1 MDQSDTIKGVDTPM
15 SSDNS
20 DSETLQLARRLTAES
35 NHLGIFSP
43 LHAPP
48 GSALDPNSEKFDAKA
63 WSTQFYNAL
72 YASDTARV
80 MGVAYEN
87 LNVFG
92 YGSDTDFQGSVGNWI
107 YKIPEL
113 GHRILG
119 HKQQKV
125 IIRDF
130 EGLIRPGEMVC
141 VLGPPGSGCST
152 LLKTIAGET
161 HGLNIGQESKL
172 NYNGITA
179 ETLRSM
185 FRGEAIYT
193 AEVDMHYAMLNVET
207 TLYFAALARTPYSLP
222 SGISREIYAT
232 HIRDVVM
239 AQLGISHIRS
249 TKVGNDF
256 VRGVSGGERK
266 RVTIAEATLSG
277 APLQCWDNS
286 TRGLDSANA
295 IEFCRTLRTQANV
308 FGVASLVAIYQAS
321 QQAYDTFDK
330 VSVLYEGRQIYF
342 GPAKRAQGYFERLG
356 FMCPEGQSTPDFLTS
371 MSSASQRI
379 ASPGFEDR
387 VPRTP
392 DDFAKAWANSLERK
406 QLLAQIS
413 DYNIEH
419 PPMADS
425 YRTFAEQRRLEK
437 SSKQRVRSPYNLSPW
452 RQIRLCI
459 WRDWQRLKAEPS
471 VPIVMLAMNLIE
483 VLIMASIFFGQNN
496 TTSSFYI
503 RGASLYSIIMIAG
516 FGSMLEILGLYAKRN
531 IVEKHKRYAL
541 YHPSAEA
548 VASMIMD
555 LPYKI
560 SNCVLTSVV
569 FYFMVNLRPGAG
581 HFFFFMLNSFFMAL
595 SMSMFFR

>member
-1 MDQSDTIKGVDTPM
+1 
-15 SSDNS
+15 
-20 DSETLQLARRLTAES
+20 
-35 NHLGIFSP
+35 
-43 LHAPP
+43 
-48 GSALDPNSEKFDAKA
+48 
-63 WSTQFYNAL
+63 
-72 YASDTARV
+72 
-80 MGVAYEN
+80 
-87 LNVFG
+87 
-92 YGSDTDFQGSVGNWI
+92 
-107 YKIPEL
+107 
-113 GHRILG
+113 
-119 HKQQKV
+119 
-125 IIRDF
+125 
-130 EGLIRPGEMVC
+130 
-141 VLGPPGSGCST
+141 
-152 LLKTIAGET
+152 
-161 HGLNIGQESKL
+161 
-172 NYNGITA
+172 
-179 ETLRSM
+179 
-185 FRGEAIYT
+185 
-193 AEVDMHYAMLNVET
+193 MLNVET
-207 TLYFAALARTPYSLP
+207 SLYFAALARTPYSLP
-222 SGISREIYAT
+222 SGISREMYAT

-286 TRGLDSANA
+286 TRGLDSDNA

-308 FGVASLVAIYQAS
+308 FGVASLVAIYQAP

-342 GPAKRAQGYFERLG
+342 GPAKQAQGYFERLG

-371 MSSASQRI
+371 ISSASQRI

-406 QLLAQIS
+406 ELLAQIS
-413 DYNIEH
+413 DNNVEH

-483 VLIMASIFFGQNN
+483 VLIMASIFFGQKN

-503 RGASLYSIIMIAG
+503 RGASLYSIIMISG

-560 SNCVLTSVV
+560 ANCVLTSVV

-581 HFFFFMLNSFFMAL
+581 RFFFFMFNSFFMAL